1 MKRAAP
7 ATGPPFSFGGFLPK
21 LAVRTENPA
30 MTLTPLPSFR
40 LDGKRAL
47 VTGGGRGIG
56 AAGAEVFA
64 QAGAAVTLCGRTA
77 ADLDDRVR
85 AIRDAG
91 FEAEAFVLDVTDIAA
106 VQREIAAR
114 GPFDILL
121 NNAGVNRI
129 RSITEVTEDD
139 YDAVLTLNLK
149 SALFVAQAVAKGLLE
164 VGRPGSII
172 NVSSQMG
179 HMGGAGRSLYSA
191 SKWGLEGLTRSMAI
205 DLARHGVRVNTI
217 CPTFIDT
224 AMTRP
229 ILDTPGT
236 RDFVLSRIKL
246 GRLGRMDELTGALL
260 LLASDA
266 STLMT
271 GSSVMVDGG
280 WTAG

>member
-1 MKRAAP
+1 
-7 ATGPPFSFGGFLPK
+7 
-21 LAVRTENPA
+21 

-77 ADLDDRVR
+77 ADLEATAER
-85 AIRDAG
+85 IREAG
-91 FEAEAFVLDVTDIAA
+91 READWFVLDVTDVEA
-106 VQREIAAR
+106 VRREIAAR
-114 GPFDILL
+114 GPFDVLL

-129 RSITEVTEDD
+129 RPILDISEDD
-139 YDAVLTLNLK
+139 YDVVLGLNLK
-149 SALFVAQAVAKGLLE
+149 GALFVAQAVARGLVE
-164 VGRPGSII
+164 AGRPGSII

-179 HMGGAGRSLYSA
+179 HFGGGGRSLYSA
-191 SKWGLEGLTRSMAI
+191 SKWGLEGLTRCMAI
-205 DLARHGVRVNTI
+205 DLAKQGVRVNTL

-236 RDFVLSRIKL
+236 REHVLSRIKL
-246 GRLGRMDELTGALL
+246 GRLGRMEELTGALL

>member
-1 MKRAAP
+1 
-7 ATGPPFSFGGFLPK
+7 
-21 LAVRTENPA
+21 

-47 VTGGGRGIG
+47 DTGGGRGIG

-77 ADLDDRVR
+77 ADLEATAVR
-85 AIRDAG
+85 IREAG
-91 FEAEAFVLDVTDIAA
+91 CEVDWFVLDVTDVEA
-106 VQREIAAR
+106 VRREIAAR

-129 RSITEVTEDD
+129 RPILDISEDD
-139 YDAVLTLNLK
+139 YDVVLGLNLK
-149 SALFVAQAVAKGLLE
+149 AALFVAQAVARGLVE
-164 VGRPGSII
+164 AGRPGSII

-179 HMGGAGRSLYSA
+179 HVGGGGRSLYSA
-191 SKWGLEGLTRSMAI
+191 SKWGLEGLTRCMAI
-205 DLARHGVRVNTI
+205 DLAKQGVRVNTI

-236 RDFVLSRIKL
+236 REHVLSRIKL
-246 GRLGRMDELTGALL
+246 GRLGRMEELTGALL